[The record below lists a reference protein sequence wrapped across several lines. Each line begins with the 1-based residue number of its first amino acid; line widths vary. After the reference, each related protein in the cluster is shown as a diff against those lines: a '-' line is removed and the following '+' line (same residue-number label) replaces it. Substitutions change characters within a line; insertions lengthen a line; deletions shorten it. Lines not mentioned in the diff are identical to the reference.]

1 MSLLQKLMENQDR
14 KNPPQAETKAER
26 LEIILNNLVETLPFP
41 VQMLARNYIT
51 SYQLYN
57 DEMADKTA
65 AILLEL
71 HDYIIEGKVPVVE
84 E

>member
-1 MSLLQKLMENQDR
+1 MSLLIKLMENQDQ
-14 KNPPQAETKAER
+14 KNPLHAETKAER
-26 LEIILNNLVETLPFP
+26 LEIILNHLIETLPFP

-57 DEMADKTA
+57 DEMAEKTA

-71 HDYIIEGKVPVVE
+71 HEYILEGKIPIADE
-84 E
+84 